1 MEESFDFDA
10 QFRVR
15 LPSALAERIAE
26 TANKERRSRNQ
37 QYVFIL
43 ENWFEL
49 RDNMEARLK
58 RIENTLDESSGRE
71 KTTQKKKAAGQ

>member
-58 RIENTLDESSGRE
+58 RIEDTLDESSDRG